1 MIERHPQDLVVSPRS
16 CQEIRTV
23 VDLVLRVD
31 IRAGIDKQPGDID
44 RVCLGGRKKRRPA
57 TIVTVFEINSRRD
70 EISHS
75 FEVFIDHRVN
85 QRNAHACSPG
95 RCNLC
100 SVVVISCGT
109 AEPARYWNSGATLP
123 ALVRPGAKDHVMD
136 RHSVLQELER
146 IVGPEGIRH
155 RPVDLLV
162 YEYDGSV
169 DGAVDTA
176 SPMAVV
182 LPINAE
188 QISAVVKVARKAGL
202 PVVARGAGTGLS
214 GGAIA
219 QGGGIIIS
227 LTRMERVLSI
237 DPLDRTALVEPGVI
251 NLELSEATGPF
262 GFFFA
267 PDPSSQKACTI
278 GGNIAENAGGPHC
291 LKYGVTTNHILGVEV
306 VLPDGEIV
314 WFDSARDGYG
324 GFDLTAATVGSE
336 GMFGIVTKALVKL
349 TPSPDSVS
357 VMLAAFGSMED
368 AANCVTSVIAEGHL
382 PASLEMMDNLT
393 IQAVE
398 PAYHA
403 GYPMDAAGVL
413 LIEIDGHPLDV
424 EEASEDIRRICQQAQ
439 ATEFRLATEAA
450 ERDLLWKG
458 RKMALASMG
467 RLAPNYYLHDTVVPR
482 TRLTETLAAVEDIS
496 REVKL
501 PIANVFH
508 AGDGNLHP
516 LMLFDRRE
524 SGATERVLDASHQLI
539 ETCVGLG
546 GTLSGEHGI
555 GTEKRDFMTLV
566 YTEDDLR
573 AMAGLKRAFDP
584 DERFNPQKVLPKG
597 TMCGE
602 VRDLHMQAM
611 AQKHGIVPM

>member
-1 MIERHPQDLVVSPRS
+1 MD
-16 CQEIRTV
+16 
-23 VDLVLRVD
+23 
-31 IRAGIDKQPGDID
+31 
-44 RVCLGGRKKRRPA
+44 
-57 TIVTVFEINSRRD
+57 RRD
-70 EISHS
+70 
-75 FEVFIDHRVN
+75 
-85 QRNAHACSPG
+85 
-95 RCNLC
+95 
-100 SVVVISCGT
+100 
-109 AEPARYWNSGATLP
+109 
-123 ALVRPGAKDHVMD
+123 
-136 RHSVLQELER
+136 VLEELER
-146 IVGPEGIRH
+146 IVGPDGIRH

-169 DGAVDTA
+169 DGAVDMA
-176 SPMAVV
+176 APMAVV
-182 LPINAE
+182 LPTSTE
-188 QISAVVKVARKAGL
+188 QVAAVVQLARRVGV
-202 PVVARGAGTGLS
+202 PIVARGAGTGLS
-214 GGAIA
+214 GGAVA
-219 QGGGIIIS
+219 QAGGIIVAM
-227 LTRMERVLSI
+227 TRMVQVLSVNT
-237 DPLDRTALVEPGVI
+237 LDRTALVEPGVI
-251 NLELSEATGPF
+251 NLELSQLTQEH

-278 GGNIAENAGGPHC
+278 GGNVAENAGGPHC
-291 LKYGVTTNHILGVEV
+291 LKYGVTTNHILGLEV
-306 VLPDGEIV
+306 VLPDGEVV
-314 WFDSARDGYG
+314 WLDSARDGYG
-324 GFDLTAATVGSE
+324 GLDLTAAVVGSE

-349 TPSPDSVS
+349 TPSPESVS

-368 AANCVTSVIAEGHL
+368 AASSVTQIIASGNL

-403 GYPMDAAGVL
+403 GYPIDAAGVL
-413 LIEIDGHPLDV
+413 LIEVDGHPLDV
-424 EEASEDIRRICQQAQ
+424 EESSEDVGRVCLEAGATSFRR
-439 ATEFRLATEAA
+439 ATEAA

-458 RKMALASMG
+458 RKMSLAAMG

-482 TRLTETLAAVEDIS
+482 TKLTQTLAAVELIS
-496 REVKL
+496 RDVEL

-524 SGATERVLDASHQLI
+524 KGAVERVLQASHDLI
-539 ETCVGLG
+539 HTCVSLG

-555 GTEKRDFMTLV
+555 GTEKRDYMTLV
-566 YTEDDLR
+566 FTEDDLR

-584 DERFNPQKVLPKG
+584 DQRFNPQKVLPLG